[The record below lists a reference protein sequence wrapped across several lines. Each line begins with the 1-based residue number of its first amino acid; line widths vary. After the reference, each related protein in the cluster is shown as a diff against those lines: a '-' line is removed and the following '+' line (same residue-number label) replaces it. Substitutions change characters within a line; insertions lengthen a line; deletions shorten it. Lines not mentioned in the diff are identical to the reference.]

1 MHCGQCG
8 KSIDAD
14 SKFCTNCGAPFAPAA
29 DDKIAGA
36 SAPPVTAPP
45 PPPTRAGPATPSF
58 GASASGAAASAGA
71 ALSNV
76 DAAGI
81 IARAKNIL
89 LTPRTEW
96 PVISA
101 ESRTS
106 AEVWMGY
113 VAPLVAI
120 SAIAGGLGMMVFG
133 ITVPLLGTIRVGPV
147 PTIAHVIMQ
156 FVMTFVGLFVL
167 SLIINAL
174 APTFGGQKDSL
185 RALKTAAYSFT
196 PAWVGGLLTLFPAL
210 GIIAGLIGLY
220 GLYLLYLGLP
230 VMMRSAQEK
239 AVGYTA
245 VVVLC
250 AIVISIVVSLAVGA
264 VLTMM
269 GMGVAGIGGGALS
282 RSDRGADQA
291 AVVLSTLMG
300 GKSDA
305 DKARMKEALG
315 NLQKMGEQ
323 AEKAQQSARAAGK
336 DPGTA
341 AANSVDLST
350 ALAAVGTMASGGKD
364 VKPVDFHA
372 LKDLLPQDIAGLAR
386 REASGQSGEAAGM
399 KGSSATARYTDAGN
413 ASLTLEI
420 ADLGSLSGL
429 AGLAT
434 KFNPNMEKE
443 TDSGFER
450 TRTVNGQ
457 MLHQKYDRRSKSGE
471 YDMMIANRFT
481 VTAHGNNISEDAL
494 AAAVKSVDVERL
506 AALAK

>member
-1 MHCGQCG
+1 M
-8 KSIDAD
+8 
-14 SKFCTNCGAPFAPAA
+14 
-29 DDKIAGA
+29 
-36 SAPPVTAPP
+36 PP
-45 PPPTRAGPATPSF
+45 PPPTRAGPATSSF
-58 GASASGAAASAGA
+58 GASASGAAVSAGA

-81 IARAKNIL
+81 IARVKNIL
-89 LTPRTEW
+89 LAPRTEW
-96 PVISA
+96 PVISVEA
-101 ESRTS
+101 KTS

-147 PTIAHVIMQ
+147 PTIAHVVMQ

-167 SLIINAL
+167 SLIINTL

-196 PAWVGGLLTLFPAL
+196 PAWVGGLLTVFPAL

-250 AIVISIVVSLAVGA
+250 AIVIGIVVSLTVGA
-264 VLTMM
+264 ILTMM
-269 GMGVAGIGGGALS
+269 GMGVAGIGSGALS

-291 AVVLSTLMG
+291 AVVLSNLMG

-323 AEKAQQSARAAGK
+323 AEKAEKSARAAGK
-336 DPGTA
+336 DPGAA
-341 AANSVDLST
+341 AANSVDFST

-372 LKDLLPQDIAGLAR
+372 LKDLLPQDVAGLAR

-399 KGSSATARYTDAGN
+399 KGSSATARYADAGN

-443 TDSGFER
+443 TDSGYER

-457 MLHQKYDRRSKSGE
+457 MLHQKYDRQSKSGE

-481 VTAHGNNISEDAL
+481 VTAQGSNVSEGAL
-494 AAAVKSVDVERL
+494 AAAVKSVDVNRL